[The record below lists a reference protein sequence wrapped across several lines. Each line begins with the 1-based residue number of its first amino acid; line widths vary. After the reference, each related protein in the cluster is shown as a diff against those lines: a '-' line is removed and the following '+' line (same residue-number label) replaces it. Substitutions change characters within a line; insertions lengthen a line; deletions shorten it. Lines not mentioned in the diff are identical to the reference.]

1 MLLLYV
7 VFCFS
12 LSLVTPL
19 LARTTTHC
27 PALESDYDADVLIL
41 GAGMSGVSA
50 AKSLH
55 ENGVDN
61 FMIIEARDRMGG
73 RMRSE
78 QFGGVRV
85 ELGEQWVWGIHLPGD
100 PPSPLSDHNDVQQ
113 LIERCGIKGLNP
125 GDNEAN
131 AFHVGEKLVDK
142 TTLDT
147 GVHKFVNVT
156 EALYGEI
163 VNRMK
168 KGLPD
173 ISVRQAFT
181 DIGWVPD
188 TPFKKLMEW
197 DFFDFYFQQLPET
210 TSLFRWPSKQ
220 WENFGQD
227 VLIITDQRGSEHLLY
242 CMAEDFGLAPDDH
255 RLKLGTR
262 VYRIRNG
269 DSCVCVDTVSS
280 SSERKTYCAKRAL
293 VTFSIGVLQSP
304 RVVQFVPRL
313 PRWKQ
318 QAVNMFHMNHIH
330 RLFLKYKEPFW
341 DNVTFID
348 RLDEVK
354 GRYAAFQPLD
364 YYRYNISQSAHVI
377 VWTAIGKQADI
388 IAKQPITEIKN
399 DVKKVLQ
406 EMYPDVTI
414 PEPEDILVTNWKNDP
429 LYFGS
434 APNKAIGATDNTYDL
449 LAAPVGRLFFSGDGI
464 DKVYSGQLQGAYY
477 SGVSAGMAIANA
489 MKMEYT
495 LQWS

>member
-1 MLLLYV
+1 MQSLEV
-7 VFCFS
+7 VFCHS
-12 LSLVTPL
+12 LSLVTSL
-19 LARTTTHC
+19 HVRTTTHC
-27 PALESDYDADVLIL
+27 PAQESDYDADVLIL

-73 RMRSE
+73 RLRSE
-78 QFGGVRV
+78 RFGGIRV
-85 ELGEQWVWGIHLPGD
+85 ELGEQWVFGIHFPED
-100 PPSPLSDHNDVQQ
+100 PPGPLSDHNDVQQ

-125 GDNEAN
+125 KRNESR
-131 AFHVGEKLVDK
+131 AFHDVDGKLIDDEIIDEGVDEFDNLTITIAIKKAEKRK
-142 TTLDT
+142 
-147 GVHKFVNVT
+147 
-156 EALYGEI
+156 
-163 VNRMK
+163 K

-173 ISVRQAFT
+173 ISIRQAFN
-181 DIGWVPD
+181 DIGWIPD

-197 DFFDFYFQQLPET
+197 DFFDFFYQQLPET
-210 TSLFRWPSKQ
+210 ASTFRTIPNKAWV
-220 WENFGQD
+220 NFGQD

-377 VWTAIGKQADI
+377 VWTTIGKQAEI

-434 APNKAIGATDNTYDL
+434 APNKAIGATDKTYDL

-464 DKVYSGQLQGAYY
+464 DKVYSGQLHGAYY
-477 SGVSAGMAIANA
+477 SGVGAGMAIANA
-489 MKMEYT
+489 MKTE
-495 LQWS
+495 L